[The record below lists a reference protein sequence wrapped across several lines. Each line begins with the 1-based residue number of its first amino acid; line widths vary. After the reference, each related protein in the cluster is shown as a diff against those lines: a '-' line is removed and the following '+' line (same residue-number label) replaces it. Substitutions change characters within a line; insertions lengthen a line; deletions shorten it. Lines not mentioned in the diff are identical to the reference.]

1 MSRGQSWTRCKRSRV
16 AGFTLIEAL
25 IATVLMVA
33 ILAALATI
41 TAQWLPNWN
50 RGLARVQ
57 RMELN
62 GIGLERIVA
71 DLAAAQF
78 IPSHSEAKGP
88 LFDGTELSVT
98 FVRSALG
105 PNARQ
110 GLEIVQ
116 IGETA
121 DARGL
126 AVVRATAPFA
136 PVAPGSFILPQFANP
151 VVLMRAPYRISFAYA
166 GADRAW
172 HKGWHDLPNLP
183 RAVRVQVRDGRNE
196 QILALST
203 ATMVHVNVAA
213 ECASANNPLTCADA
227 KPDAA
232 QKP

>member
-1 MSRGQSWTRCKRSRV
+1 MSRGRPWTRRKRSRV
-16 AGFTLIEAL
+16 AGFSLIEAL
-25 IATVLMVA
+25 IATALMVA

-50 RGLARVQ
+50 RGFARVQ

-78 IPSHSEAKGP
+78 IPSHSQAKGP
-88 LFDGTELSVT
+88 LFDGTELAVT

-110 GLEIVQ
+110 GLEIVR

-121 DARGL
+121 DERGL

-136 PVAPGSFILPQFANP
+136 PVAPGSILPQFADP

-172 HKGWHDLPNLP
+172 REGWHDLPSLP
-183 RAVRVQVRDGRNE
+183 RAVRVQVRDARNE

-203 ATMVHVNVAA
+203 ATLVHVNLAA
-213 ECASANNPLTCADA
+213 ECARANNSQACADA
-227 KPDAA
+227 KPEAA

>member
-1 MSRGQSWTRCKRSRV
+1 MSRLRRNGRKSSKV

-33 ILAALATI
+33 ILTALATI

-50 RGLARVQ
+50 RGFARVQ

-71 DLAAAQF
+71 DLAAAEF
-78 IPSHSEAKGP
+78 IPAHREAKGP

-98 FVRSALG
+98 FVRSVLG

-110 GLEIVQ
+110 GLEIVR

-121 DARGL
+121 DERGL

-136 PVAPGSFILPQFANP
+136 PIAPGSVIRPQFADP

-166 GADRAW
+166 GTDRVW
-172 HKGWHDLPNLP
+172 RETWRDLFSLP
-183 RAVRVQVRDGRNE
+183 RAVRVQVRDARND

-203 ATMVHVNVAA
+203 ATMVHVNLAA
-213 ECASANNPLTCADA
+213 ECARANNPLACANA
-227 KPDAA
+227 KSDAA